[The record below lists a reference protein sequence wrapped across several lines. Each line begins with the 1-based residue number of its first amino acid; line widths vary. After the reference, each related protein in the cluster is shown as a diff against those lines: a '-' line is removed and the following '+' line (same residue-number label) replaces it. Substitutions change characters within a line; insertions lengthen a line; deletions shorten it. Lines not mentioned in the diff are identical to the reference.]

1 MHRSK
6 LRNQFL
12 KLRTHEPR
20 LRYNKQRSL
29 YVTLLRKAKTKY
41 YNDIE
46 MSDVNDNQSLFYVI
60 KLREIEL

>member
-1 MHRSK
+1 MPRSK

-20 LRYNKQRSL
+20 LRYNKQRNL
-29 YVTLLRKAKTKY
+29 YVTLLRKAKMKY

-46 MSDVNDNQSLFYVI
+46 MSDINDNQSLF
-60 KLREIEL
+60 